1 MSSEETETGWAVVA
15 GTDGVARLLGTL
27 DELDPEA
34 TYTRSDLS
42 DRSGVA
48 LKTLYLDGAIDEC
61 VSLGV
66 FERVDDDDAEPC
78 YRIDQTNDVARA
90 ARRFDDAVREAT
102 GSPETEEFQEQNH
115 PS

>member
-48 LKTLYLDGAIDEC
+48 LKTLYLDGAIDGL
-61 VSLGV
+61 VTLGA
-66 FERVDDDDAEPC
+66 FERVDDDAEPC
-78 YRIDQTNDVARA
+78 YRVDPVNEVVRA
-90 ARRFDDAVREAT
+90 ARRFDDAVHEAARAGTGDAREARP
-102 GSPETEEFQEQNH
+102 GMK
-115 PS
+115 